1 MGSMSSM
8 SVLMMVLLRMLPHQ
22 FVNSTGSAR
31 FQTKKRSWPSSKV
44 CPSMIWQMFRFRR
57 SLETMLTSLG
67 HPTICKNW
75 TCWNPRKNP
84 KFRKRK
90 LHQWLM
96 KMVLRQLFVGRGD
109 KHIEL
114 HCQLIFNIET
124 RLKSIES
131 KTARKHV
138 YKTDRNLE
146 KKSTNE

>member
-1 MGSMSSM
+1 
-8 SVLMMVLLRMLPHQ
+8 
-22 FVNSTGSAR
+22 
-31 FQTKKRSWPSSKV
+31 
-44 CPSMIWQMFRFRR
+44 
-57 SLETMLTSLG
+57 
-67 HPTICKNW
+67 
-75 TCWNPRKNP
+75 
-84 KFRKRK
+84 
-90 LHQWLM
+90 M

-138 YKTDRNLE
+138 YKTDRNL